1 MKKKRKGCNINF
13 FLYFQEQLSYLIEN
27 ELTIR
32 QAKTQKVNTMVHPQ
46 CNGHSTHSTSTSFY
60 GWEGQRLGFKPLEGN
75 FTNIV
80 KLDQRRILSRFKK

>member
-32 QAKTQKVNTMVHPQ
+32 QAKTQKVNTTVYP
-46 CNGHSTHSTSTSFY
+46 
-60 GWEGQRLGFKPLEGN
+60 
-75 FTNIV
+75 
-80 KLDQRRILSRFKK
+80 